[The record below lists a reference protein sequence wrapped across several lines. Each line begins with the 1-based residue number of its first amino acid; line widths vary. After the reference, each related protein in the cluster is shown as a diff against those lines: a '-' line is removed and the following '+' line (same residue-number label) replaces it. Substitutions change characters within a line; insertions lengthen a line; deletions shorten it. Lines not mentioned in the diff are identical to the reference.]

1 MNWIFQ
7 LDEAWQVKPD
17 FWWEVSLWDGN
28 SGWTPGTACTP
39 ELVKKAKACQYLQ
52 DGQTYTPERFLGW
65 AQFGL
70 WLLRPRVIRE
80 FRGSTEPLEPWRPTC
95 EQLLQAVDR
104 VYADPTLE
112 EFWRRG
118 TLVANRAHPH
128 PFQADIPDKY
138 RTLDRWFLLDTSL
151 DPPRPWELTTD
162 LPVFSLALVQGQPG
176 ARRWLVYAHSP
187 LQDRPG
193 VEITL
198 PDFGRFHGRSGA
210 VSCMLLWLQSEAESG
225 EVRCVIA

>member
-176 ARRWLVYAHSP
+176 ARRWLVYAHSQ
-187 LQDRPG
+187 LQDRSG

-210 VSCMLLWLQSEAESG
+210 VSCMLLWLPSEAESG

>member
-1 MNWIFQ
+1 MFQ
-7 LDEAWQVKPD
+7 AMHETL
-17 FWWEVSLWDGN
+17 VSDIWKQNVRFVGYGAFGPSHFGRWDGWKEC
-28 SGWTPGTACTP
+28 SLVTDQWTSPDWHIW
-39 ELVKKAKACQYLQ
+39 
-52 DGQTYTPERFLGW
+52 DG
-65 AQFGL
+65 
-70 WLLRPRVIRE
+70 
-80 FRGSTEPLEPWRPTC
+80 GSTEPLEPWQPTF

-176 ARRWLVYAHSP
+176 ARRWLVYAHSQ
-187 LQDRPG
+187 LQDRSG